1 MLFRSVDRKKTWE
14 EWVGE
19 FCTGYENAKAEGDRI
34 GLDVFFG
41 YEAGFCGTEFLIYGV
56 DKEWML
62 ENPAIWRADVKEQYE
77 LVHAAGGMVIHAHP
91 YREEDY
97 IPEVRLFPEWVDGV
111 EGINATHS
119 SSRSLAH
126 NDPNFDT
133 KAIAY
138 AAKHHLPMTAGS
150 DIHRTTLLGGGV
162 AFRRKL
168 TSAADYITAVL
179 SGEDY
184 VLTNGEYWYSKEGER
199 LEM

>member
-1 MLFRSVDRKKTWE
+1 MLFRS
-14 EWVGE
+14 
-19 FCTGYENAKAEGDRI
+19 
-34 GLDVFFG
+34 
-41 YEAGFCGTEFLIYGV
+41 GV